1 MARARL
7 SLKDVPT
14 ESSMDFV
21 CRLAVCTSG
30 LSVYVCLCARVR
42 TNVVFLESRDSSA
55 KYQQVELVS
64 NQYSRKD

>member
-21 CRLAVCTSG
+21 GRLAVCTSG

-42 TNVVFLESRDSSA
+42 TNVESRDSSA